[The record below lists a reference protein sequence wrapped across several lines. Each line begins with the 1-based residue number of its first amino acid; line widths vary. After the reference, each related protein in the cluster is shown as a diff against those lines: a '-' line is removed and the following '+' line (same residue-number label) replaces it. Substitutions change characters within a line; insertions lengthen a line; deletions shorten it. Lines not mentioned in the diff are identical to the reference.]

1 MIINTSGLIRDEG
14 YKSIVHA
21 AREFDVNMILVI
33 DQERL
38 CVDLKKDL
46 TDSIKVLSI
55 PKSGGV
61 VPKSQELRTNT
72 KNTRIREYFYGL
84 KSNFYPYSFDVKFN
98 DAKIFRIGT
107 PNLPDS
113 LLPVG
118 MSREENNTRVYRIT
132 PCESF

>member
-14 YKSIVHA
+14 YKSIVYA

-46 TDSIKVLSI
+46 PDSIKVLCL

-61 VPKSQELRTNT
+61 VSKSQELRTNT
-72 KNTRIREYFYGL
+72 RNTRIREYFYGV

-132 PCESF
+132 PCK